1 VSVADANFDDVD
13 EQEDKDDDAQ
23 DHKDES
29 DDGGGETS
37 IDEFS
42 SEDLGTTKPKKRK
55 TAELEDSD
63 DFKSP
68 STQLKK
74 SNSLGKTTKSPKS
87 PHGNLA
93 PPYSFFTLNF
103 R

>member
-1 VSVADANFDDVD
+1 MSVADANFDDVD
-13 EQEDKDDDAQ
+13 EQDDKDDDAQ
-23 DHKDES
+23 NHKDES
-29 DDGGGETS
+29 DDGKGETS
-37 IDEFS
+37 IEEFS
-42 SEDLGTTKPKKRK
+42 SEDLGTAKPTKRK
-55 TAELEDSD
+55 AAELEDSD

-93 PPYSFFTLNF
+93 LNF